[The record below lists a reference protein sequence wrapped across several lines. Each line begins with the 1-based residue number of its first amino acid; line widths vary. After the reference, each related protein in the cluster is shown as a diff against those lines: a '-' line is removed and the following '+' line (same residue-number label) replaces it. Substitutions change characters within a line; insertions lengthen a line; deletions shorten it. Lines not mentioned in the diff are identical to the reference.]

1 MELKSFKQYLLA
13 EDMPEYQDGG
23 SVRGHTV
30 SPKIP
35 RSKSTKLGNIG
46 PYEVHHYKNATGY
59 DDEMVSL
66 HHDGKQVGQFTFYR
80 GGRNAPIRI
89 DFPTMA
95 AAHRGK
101 KALVKNL
108 VPKVYGMIADKIG
121 TVESGEQQTK
131 GGRSIWTRLSKM
143 RPVRIRR
150 SSELASRSTSA
161 EYFSHPNHPNLRLNL
176 DQHADYEDIHSGI
189 ESGWA
194 TVRHAKT
201 RLRELGMNKKV
212 LARVKTVKDL
222 PHPNDFKRKT
232 INLSKMGNY
241 NPTKH
246 DDIVYGEPYQ
256 EAARDITLTVQ
267 GRLQRRKKRK

>member
-1 MELKSFKQYLLA
+1 
-13 EDMPEYQDGG
+13 MPEYQDGG
-23 SVRGHTV
+23 GAREHTV

-46 PYEVHHYKNATGY
+46 PYEVHHHE
-59 DDEMVSL
+59 DDELAGEIVSVR
-66 HHDGKQVGQFTFYR
+66 HGGKQVGQFDIR
-80 GGRNAPIRI
+80 RSGRNSPIRI
-89 DFPTMA
+89 DFPTMT

-108 VPKVYGMIADKIG
+108 VPKVYAMIADKIG

-131 GGRSIWTRLSKM
+131 GGRSIWARLAKM
-143 RPVRIRR
+143 RSVKIGK

-189 ESGWA
+189 EDGWS
-194 TVRHAKT
+194 TVRNVKT

-212 LARVKTVKDL
+212 LARMKTAKDL
-222 PHPNDFKRKT
+222 PHPKDFKRKT

-241 NPTKH
+241 NPKKH

-256 EAARDITLTVQ
+256 EASRDITLTVQ
-267 GRLQRRKKRK
+267 GKKKRK

>member
-1 MELKSFKQYLLA
+1 MLRFKQYLLA

-23 SVRGHTV
+23 GAREHTV

-46 PYEVHHYKNATGY
+46 PYEVHHHE
-59 DDEMVSL
+59 DDDLAGEIVSVR
-66 HHDGKQVGQFTFYR
+66 HGGKQVGQFDIR
-80 GGRNAPIRI
+80 RDGRKLPIRI
-89 DFPTMA
+89 DFPTMT

-108 VPKVYGMIADKIG
+108 VPKVYAMIADKIG

-143 RPVRIRR
+143 RPVKIGR

-189 ESGWA
+189 EDGWS
-194 TVRHAKT
+194 TVRNVKT

-212 LARVKTVKDL
+212 LARMKTAKDL
-222 PHPNDFKRKT
+222 PHPKDFKRKT

-241 NPTKH
+241 NPRKH

-267 GRLQRRKKRK
+267 GKKKRK

>member
-1 MELKSFKQYLLA
+1 
-13 EDMPEYQDGG
+13 MPEYQDGG

-30 SPKIP
+30 SPKVP
-35 RSKSTKLGNIG
+35 KSKSRKLGNIG
-46 PYEVHHYKNATGY
+46 PYEVHHHEY
-59 DDEMVSL
+59 DDFRDDGYSPEMVSVR
-66 HHDGKQVGQFTFYR
+66 HGGKQVGEFEINR
-80 GGRNAPIRI
+80 GGRKSPIRI
-89 DFPTMA
+89 EFPTMA

-108 VPKVYGMIADKIG
+108 VPKVYAMIADKVG
-121 TVESGEQQTK
+121 TLESGEQQTK
-131 GGRSIWTRLSKM
+131 GGRSIWARLSKM
-143 RPVRIRR
+143 RPVKIGK

-189 ESGWA
+189 GDWS
-194 TVRHAKT
+194 TVRNAKS

-212 LARVKTVKDL
+212 LARMKTAKDL

-232 INLSKMGNY
+232 INLSRMGNY

-256 EAARDITLTVQ
+256 EAARDITLRLQ